1 MKLQKKKVPKKSNE
15 IVIDAIEQT
24 KGEMMLEDF
33 VKKDMINQNIAR
45 RAKQDKRAEEMAF
58 EKDAIQEARAY
69 VDNVSNRLT
78 ATTFKEFDDQDQQ

>member
-1 MKLQKKKVPKKSNE
+1 M
-15 IVIDAIEQT
+15 IDAIEQT

-33 VKKDMINQNIAR
+33 VKKDMINQNIAM
-45 RAKQDKRAEEMAF
+45 RAKQDKRAEERAF
-58 EKDAIQEARAY
+58 EKDAIQEAKNY